1 MDQVARTVLGL
12 LLLAA
17 VACVVPLV
25 DGVRQTRAVLWAA
38 TLPDDGPSGEL
49 RRDGQPLAW

>member
-25 DGVRQTRAVLWAA
+25 DGVRQGVEAPIDVA
-38 TLPDDGPSGEL
+38 
-49 RRDGQPLAW
+49 Q